1 LKNEV
6 HAKRVLRAFLRE
18 DMPVLLKGDAV
29 ALLSLI
35 QETAERTKAESDDSA
50 PVVDRNLVTVSAV
63 SEQLEGLSALN
74 GVMAIA
80 EAESRA
86 A

>member
-1 LKNEV
+1 MLQ
-6 HAKRVLRAFLRE
+6 
-18 DMPVLLKGDAV
+18 GDAV

-35 QETAERTKAESDDSA
+35 DEAAERTKAEGDDSA
-50 PVVDRNLVTVSAV
+50 PVIDRNLVTVSVA
-63 SEQLEGLSALN
+63 SEQLEELSALN
-74 GVMAIA
+74 GVMEIA

>member
-1 LKNEV
+1 LQ
-6 HAKRVLRAFLRE
+6 
-18 DMPVLLKGDAV
+18 GDAV
-29 ALLSLI
+29 TLLSLI
-35 QETAERTKAESDDSA
+35 DEAAERTKAGSDDSA
-50 PVVDRNLVTVSAV
+50 PVVDRNLVTVSAA
-63 SEQLEGLSALN
+63 SEQLEELFALN

>member
-18 DMPVLLKGDAV
+18 NMPVLLQGDAV
-29 ALLSLI
+29 ALLSLVD
-35 QETAERTKAESDDSA
+35 EAAERTKAGADASA
-50 PVVDRNLVTVSAV
+50 PVIDRNLVTVSAV
-63 SEQLEGLSALN
+63 SEQLDGLSALS

>member
-1 LKNEV
+1 MIDE
-6 HAKRVLRAFLRE
+6 A
-18 DMPVLLKGDAV
+18 
-29 ALLSLI
+29 
-35 QETAERTKAESDDSA
+35 AERKKAGADASA
-50 PVVDRNLVTVSAV
+50 PVIDRNLVTVSSG
-63 SEQLEGLSALN
+63 SEQLDGLSALS

>member
-1 LKNEV
+1 
-6 HAKRVLRAFLRE
+6 
-18 DMPVLLKGDAV
+18 MPVLLQGDAV

-35 QETAERTKAESDDSA
+35 DEAAERTKAGSDDSA
-50 PVVDRNLVTVSAV
+50 PVIDRNLVTVTAASG
-63 SEQLEGLSALN
+63 QLDELSALN
-74 GVMAIA
+74 DVMAIA